1 MPVNLDVIP
10 DKAPGIFRPRTR
22 RWLLFLPFMLLAGAT
37 STLWFWKNE
46 HTGIA
51 FWFTAIGLPAAT
63 WGILFSLRR
72 IGYKCDQIWAT
83 SWNRER
89 EQLIEEETLRGQRY
103 ICWHGG
109 VSFTTVGKS
118 TEKLLSAVLKNTPL
132 MSSVIPRTGGFT
144 VRHTRLGSTTNTI
157 PGVLQEWHGHLKQ
170 RISALLDTLPAG
182 MPCYI
187 LLDVYIDQDPQVNA
201 KHAQEVMAM
210 FSRPLRQIN
219 GEGFAA
225 LDQWI
230 DMTWGIPSAL
240 LVIGTQI
247 NNRPE
252 VNSGEA
258 ATAMLLT
265 NCPMP
270 DERKTVRIHR
280 PECGTNATLTKTL
293 SRALLWANVQPASV
307 GQAWLTGGALLTD
320 SEWSTACE
328 KNALGLDI
336 QKQCSV
342 IDNITGFTGC
352 TAPWLAL
359 LMAATQCREDG
370 ITQAVAV
377 QTATDKIW
385 VGCVSAPASN
395 IKDIQDT
402 SL

>member
-1 MPVNLDVIP
+1 
-10 DKAPGIFRPRTR
+10 
-22 RWLLFLPFMLLAGAT
+22 
-37 STLWFWKNE
+37 
-46 HTGIA
+46 
-51 FWFTAIGLPAAT
+51 
-63 WGILFSLRR
+63 
-72 IGYKCDQIWAT
+72 
-83 SWNRER
+83 
-89 EQLIEEETLRGQRY
+89 
-103 ICWHGG
+103 
-109 VSFTTVGKS
+109 
-118 TEKLLSAVLKNTPL
+118 
-132 MSSVIPRTGGFT
+132 
-144 VRHTRLGSTTNTI
+144 
-157 PGVLQEWHGHLKQ
+157 
-170 RISALLDTLPAG
+170 
-182 MPCYI
+182 
-187 LLDVYIDQDPQVNA
+187 
-201 KHAQEVMAM
+201 
-210 FSRPLRQIN
+210 
-219 GEGFAA
+219 
-225 LDQWI
+225 
-230 DMTWGIPSAL
+230 MTWGIPSAL

-280 PECGTNATLTKTL
+280 PECGTNAALTKTL

-359 LMAATQCREDG
+359 LIAATQCREDG

-385 VGCVSAPASN
+385 VGCVSAPASD